1 MEPTLIAM
9 DLVAIAY
16 DLWEVCPLT
25 RTGDFK
31 QAVKGNDPGYKT
43 LISLVIICH
52 HTSFPQ

>member
-25 RTGDFK
+25 LTGDFK
-31 QAVKGNDPGYKT
+31 QAVKATILGIK
-43 LISLVIICH
+43 L
-52 HTSFPQ
+52 

>member
-43 LISLVIICH
+43 LISLVIKCH